1 MAAPPLPDRAPSA
14 PITVVVA
21 VGQEL
26 LRAGLRMI
34 IDQAPD
40 LEVVGEVGA
49 GDRVVGLLETL
60 RPQVVLLEAELPGRS
75 GLDIVRA
82 LAERPDPRPRPVMLT
97 TYHHDQLAIESLRA
111 GVRGYL
117 VKTAPPTMVL
127 DALRAAAG
135 DGTLVSPE
143 ITLRLVERNL
153 ATPMPVVSGDIDLS
167 SLTEGELRV
176 LHHVARGLSNREIAT
191 ALTIGEATV
200 KSHMSSILRRLG
212 LRDRVQC
219 VVAAYEAGLVTP
231 GGTTR

>member
-82 LAERPDPRPRPVMLT
+82 LAERPDPQPRPVMLT